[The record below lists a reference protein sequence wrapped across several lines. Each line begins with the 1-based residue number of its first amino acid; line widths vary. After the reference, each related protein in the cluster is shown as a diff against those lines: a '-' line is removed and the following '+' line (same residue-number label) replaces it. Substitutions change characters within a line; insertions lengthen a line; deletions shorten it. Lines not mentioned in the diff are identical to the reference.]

1 MKRSKIARM
10 EGRRRLPAFVQR
22 LPITADALEYAERR
36 HAGQTRDADGAA
48 FIEHPL
54 EVATLLYESGA
65 PDHVVAVGVLHDTL
79 EKTDAV
85 AAELQPRFGDRITS
99 LVLAVTEDDSIG
111 DFATR
116 KSALLT
122 QVEHAGPEALMV
134 FAADKV
140 SKVRELRL
148 QALSSRAAGSRS
160 YARYLAHYRDC
171 LRMLEGR
178 MPESRLVTMLRAEL
192 ETSGGAML
200 GVPSMSPSS

>member
-10 EGRRRLPAFVQR
+10 EGRRLPAFVQR

-36 HAGQTRDADGAA
+36 HAGQTRHADGAA

-122 QVEHAGPEALMV
+122 QVEQAGPEALMV

-148 QALSSRAAGSRS
+148 QALSSRAVGSRS
-160 YARYLAHYRDC
+160 YGPYLVHYRDC
-171 LRMLEGR
+171 LRMLEAR

-200 GVPSMSPSS
+200 GVPSLSPSR